1 MQPLCVPNVVDC
13 SVYDGGV
20 ICVMSAITIILY
32 YYRYYRTVVNILH
45 NKRSKIP
52 SKYHSEISRN
62 SHKFKEVGP
71 VHMSVLGPSM
81 ALAGLGNVR
90 GKVYAR
96 PEFIQMECQS

>member
-1 MQPLCVPNVVDC
+1 
-13 SVYDGGV
+13 
-20 ICVMSAITIILY
+20 MSCLAITIIL

-81 ALAGLGNVR
+81 ALAGLALVAQISIRSNTF
-90 GKVYAR
+90 AR
-96 PEFIQMECQS
+96 LYYPLSYTESCSVNIL

>member
-1 MQPLCVPNVVDC
+1 
-13 SVYDGGV
+13 
-20 ICVMSAITIILY
+20 MSCLAITIILY

-71 VHMSVLGPSM
+71 VHISVLGPSM
-81 ALAGLGNVR
+81 ALASLESYSDLRDVSR
-90 GKVYAR
+90 SALVAR
-96 PEFIQMECQS
+96 N

>member
-1 MQPLCVPNVVDC
+1 
-13 SVYDGGV
+13 
-20 ICVMSAITIILY
+20 MSCLAITIILY

-81 ALAGLGNVR
+81 ALAGLDQIYI
-90 GKVYAR
+90 KK
-96 PEFIQMECQS
+96 